1 MSSWPAASLPSIDV
15 STEPATPNQGTEAM
29 YETSDIRKGLKVTMD
44 GVPFEVT
51 YFQFV
56 KPGKGQAFTRTK
68 LRNMMTGAIFER
80 TFKSGEKLEKAD
92 LEERTMQ
99 YLYPEDEFFV
109 FMDNSTYDQLRLT
122 ADQMGE
128 NKYYLTDNLE
138 CSILLFN
145 ERPIGVTPPNFVE
158 LQITETEPGFK
169 GDTSGNTTKLA
180 KVSTGLEIHVPL
192 FINQDEW
199 VRIDTRTGE
208 YAERVKK

>member
-1 MSSWPAASLPSIDV
+1 
-15 STEPATPNQGTEAM
+15 M

-68 LRNMMTGAIFER
+68 LRNMMTGAIYER

-99 YLYPEDEFFV
+99 YLYPEDGFYV
-109 FMDNSTYDQLRLT
+109 FMDTATYDQLRLSEE
-122 ADQMGE
+122 QMGE
-128 NKYYLTDNLE
+128 NKGYLIDGLQ
-138 CSILLFN
+138 CQILIFN

-158 LQITETEPGFK
+158 LQIVETEPGFK
-169 GDTSGNTTKLA
+169 GDTSGNTTKPA
-180 KVSTGLEIHVPL
+180 KCSTGLEIQVPL